1 MSNQLFGGSICITD
15 LMDAVKNGH
24 SAFSKAQN
32 GKVYANILV
41 WQNEEPDK
49 YGNVMS
55 LQLSS
60 TKDMREKEE
69 KIYIGNAKKLETNK
83 PVTSKDIPNDNWD
96 SNVPVREVKSKQ
108 SGLADKHSE
117 IDSDLPF

>member
-96 SNVPVREVKSKQ
+96 SNVPVRKNQNTTES
-108 SGLADKHSE
+108 SLAENHSAM
-117 IDSDLPF
+117 DDLPF